1 MSDFSLIP
9 PKARQWLAQLGITS
23 PDQLQQLTAHAVFQA
38 LQRRRFPVNRRLL
51 WGLMAIE
58 RGCHWSQLTDE
69 EKQQAWQA
77 VQQGFSPVNA

>member
-38 LQRRRFPVNRRLL
+38 LQRRRFPVNRRL
-51 WGLMAIE
+51 
-58 RGCHWSQLTDE
+58 
-69 EKQQAWQA
+69 
-77 VQQGFSPVNA
+77 